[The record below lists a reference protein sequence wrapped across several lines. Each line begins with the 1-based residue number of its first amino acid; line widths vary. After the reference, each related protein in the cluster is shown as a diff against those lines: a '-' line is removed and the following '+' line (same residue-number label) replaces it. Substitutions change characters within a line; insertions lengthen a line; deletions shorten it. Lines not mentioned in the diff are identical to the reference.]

1 MSVAVEEKQFRFDG
15 LKWTVVL
22 ALVASAIYA
31 NWYFSAE
38 SLLLRVI
45 GLLVVLS
52 ACLFIASRTQKGST
66 VLELAVGARTELR
79 KVVWPSLEER
89 NQTTLIVVVAITI
102 MAIILWGI
110 DSFLS
115 WLASLI
121 MG

>member
-1 MSVAVEEKQFRFDG
+1 MSVAVEEKQFRFDA

-22 ALVASAIYA
+22 TLVASAIYA

>member
-1 MSVAVEEKQFRFDG
+1 MSVAVEEKQFRFDA

-22 ALVASAIYA
+22 TLVASAIYA

-79 KVVWPSLEER
+79 KVVWPSVEER

>member
-79 KVVWPSLEER
+79 KVVWPSVEER

>member
-1 MSVAVEEKQFRFDG
+1 MSVAVEEKQFRFDA

-22 ALVASAIYA
+22 TLVASAIYA

-79 KVVWPSLEER
+79 KVVWPSVEER
-89 NQTTLIVVVAITI
+89 NQTTLIVVVA
-102 MAIILWGI
+102 L
-110 DSFLS
+110 
-115 WLASLI
+115 SLI
-121 MG
+121 HI